1 MSSLIFQMDEFGEW
15 VILYPEK
22 DSKQLENVYN

>member
-22 DSKQLENVYN
+22 DSKQLENVDN